1 MPLPHLGIDE
11 EVRVCDGCYIKL
23 KLAKAARKDGLPPLP
38 TFATNAT
45 SSPQKT
51 TESNVSA
58 SAAQSQQADDT
69 FDEDMKR
76 AIEESLKEAERQK
89 SGYGAG
95 YTPSSAQQ
103 NRSTPDVRSC
113 RCYECYKEKKGL
125 T

>member
-38 TFATNAT
+38 TSSTSV

-51 TESNVSA
+51 TESATSA
-58 SAAQSQQADDT
+58 PAMQSQQADDT

-76 AIEESLKEAERQK
+76 AIEESLKEAERRK
-89 SGYGAG
+89 SGYGTG
-95 YTPSSAQQ
+95 YTPASTQRSK
-103 NRSTPDVRSC
+103 STPDVSIHC
-113 RCYECYKEKKGL
+113 L
-125 T
+125 